1 VSQEGKSCIFDYG
14 KGDYQI
20 KILTILT
27 SLLLGIFI
35 TFTMAAKEPNHRP
48 NLSISKDVEYLTSTE
63 TTSLNLPFS
72 EAVRVGNMLYLSGVI
87 GNIPGK
93 KELVPGGIK
102 AETKQTME
110 NIKRF
115 LERYNSSLEQIVK
128 CQVMLADIKEW
139 AAMNEVYVTYFA
151 KDRLPARS
159 GMGINALALDARVEI
174 ECMATIK

>member
-1 VSQEGKSCIFDYG
+1 M
-14 KGDYQI
+14 
-20 KILTILT
+20 KIITIL
-27 SLLLGIFI
+27 SSVLVGIFFI
-35 TFTMAAKEPNHRP
+35 SHMVAKEPN
-48 NLSISKDVEYLTSTE
+48 NLQNISTSKDVEYLTSTE

-72 EAVRVGNMLYLSGVI
+72 EAVRVGNILYLSGVI

-115 LERYNSSLEQIVK
+115 LERYNSSLEKIVK

-139 AAMNEVYVTYFA
+139 GAMNEVYVTYFD
-151 KDRLPARS
+151 KNKLPARS
-159 GMGINALALDARVEI
+159 GMGINGLALDARVEI
-174 ECMATIK
+174 ECMAIVK